1 MSHKNVEGTI
11 TQLNNNN
18 IGACYAHFCPQC
30 ALHYDKK
37 KKKKKEKSLAYVTY
51 ISLKYCKL

>member
-18 IGACYAHFCPQC
+18 IGAYYAHFCPQC

-37 KKKKKEKSLAYVTY
+37 KSLCDIY
-51 ISLKYCKL
+51 IIKVL